1 MTESNVFPITSTIYA
16 MIMVMIAI
24 LIMMRMLYIKCSS
37 SSSSNNSSNI
47 YYATLFSVLVFNLV
61 ILSIGLIF
69 LVHTINNTPL
79 EYEDEIGIFVLDHM
93 YTFFYVWSMASM
105 NAVFLLRIQFIFSHV
120 KAKEY
125 VVKEERIRS
134 LWTAIIILTITGTA
148 ASIIEMFTSI
158 PALIT
163 KYILASIYIGVL
175 FALSSYL
182 LYIFIS
188 KLKKM
193 HQMHEQFSNEADK
206 MQLYKLMIKT
216 TIIARFA
223 IFSTF
228 TICIIAAIVDMID
241 IFFMNENNDFKYL
254 KRHFFL
260 TDSVIGAL
268 AISLTLSQ
276 NNGVYKFI
284 FGCFEQKYFPLGS
297 KSSPQLSDAPQV
309 SDGSTKIEIPSII
322 K

>member
-61 ILSIGLIF
+61 ILSIGNIF
-69 LVHTINNTPL
+69 GTYQQQHTIR
-79 EYEDEIGIFVLDHM
+79 
-93 YTFFYVWSMASM
+93 SMASM